1 MNESFSL
8 LFCIVLHCIF
18 GGGVGGKFASILF
31 YFLINLL
38 RLFALLVFK
47 QNALVSRGRMEKMFF
62 SFCGIMTSITSSV
75 EHELAHNVRF

>member
-8 LFCIVLHCIF
+8 LFCIAFL
-18 GGGVGGKFASILF
+18 GGGVGGEFASILF